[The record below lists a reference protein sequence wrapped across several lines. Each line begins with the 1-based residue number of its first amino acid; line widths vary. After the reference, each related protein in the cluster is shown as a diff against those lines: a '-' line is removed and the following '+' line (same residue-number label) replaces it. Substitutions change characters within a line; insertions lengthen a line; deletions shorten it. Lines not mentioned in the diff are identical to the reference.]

1 MPELQDA
8 AWVLVSDN
16 ELAVNDMEKN
26 KNELTAE
33 MFGEMYVK
41 WRLEEGLYSS
51 DKGDVVISVNEDSGE
66 RSVTLNQLAREMG
79 TTMLPYLAT
88 HPDVGFESFN
98 RNLWNIAKIG
108 KVSYYE
114 GKLSSEY
121 PYCQIIEECY
131 KACDNLGKQP
141 TVMIVYIRFG
151 KGQKIQML
159 QYAHL
164 KCYIY
169 MSYGIKYLDVNISY
183 DNDEDETMST
193 TGTTQMWIA

>member
-1 MPELQDA
+1 
-8 AWVLVSDN
+8 
-16 ELAVNDMEKN
+16 MEKN
-26 KNELTAE
+26 KEELTAE

-51 DKGDVVISVNEDSGE
+51 DKGDMVIPVNEDSGE

-79 TTMLPYLAT
+79 MIMLPYLAT
-88 HPDVGFESFN
+88 HPDLGYESFN

-108 KVSYYE
+108 KVSYYD

-121 PYCQIIEECY
+121 PYRQIIEECY
-131 KACDNLGKQP
+131 KACDNFEKQP

-169 MSYGIKYLDVNISY
+169 MSYGVKYLDINISY
-183 DNDEDETMST
+183 DNATDDAINPAGSIHI
-193 TGTTQMWIA
+193 WIA

>member
-1 MPELQDA
+1 MP
-8 AWVLVSDN
+8 DN

-26 KNELTAE
+26 KEELTAE

-41 WRLEEGLYSS
+41 WRLEEGVYTS
-51 DKGDVVISVNEDSGE
+51 DKGDVAISVNEDSGE
-66 RSVTLNQLAREMG
+66 RSVTLNQLAREIG
-79 TTMLPYLAT
+79 TIMLPYLAT
-88 HPDVGFESFN
+88 HPDVGFKSFN
-98 RNLWNIAKIG
+98 RSLWNIAKIG

-121 PYCQIIEECY
+121 PYRQIIEECY
-131 KACDNLGKQP
+131 KACDNFGKQP

-169 MSYGIKYLDVNISY
+169 MSYGVKYLDVNIAY
-183 DNDEDETMST
+183 DNATDDAINPAGSIH
-193 TGTTQMWIA
+193 MWIA